1 MPELPEV
8 EAVCRKLRKE
18 AAGTV
23 IAEAKVMKP
32 RSSRGQHTAELDLA
46 AGRKI
51 VTIERRGKNIVVHLS
66 GGYALRVHLM
76 MTGNLFVIPDA
87 RLHSARV
94 RVHFRLQD
102 GRGLVFE
109 DARIL
114 GNVSLYT
121 EDALEKA
128 LAKIGI
134 EPLSKAFTVEKLV
147 EMAKRSRLPAKLY
160 LMDQHRIAGIGN
172 MYAAEAL
179 FRARINPKQPMNAVK
194 PAKLKALHQAIID
207 VLKEAIKAAV
217 RSYSKPG
224 SYGEDMDFNVYGRKG
239 KPCHACGKPIARIE
253 QGGRS
258 TYYCPHCQR

>member
-18 AAGTV
+18 AVGAV
-23 IAEAKVMKP
+23 IDEAQVMKP
-32 RSSRGQHTAELDLA
+32 RSARGAHSAELDHA
-46 AGRKI
+46 VGQTIRK
-51 VTIERRGKNIVVHLS
+51 IERRGKNIVVHLS

-87 RLHSARV
+87 RLYSARV
-94 RVHFRLQD
+94 RVHFRLRD
-102 GRGLVFE
+102 GRALVFE

-114 GNVSLYT
+114 GNVSLYKE
-121 EDALEKA
+121 EDLKKA
-128 LAKIGI
+128 LSKIGI
-134 EPLSKAFTVEKLV
+134 EPLSKEFTIEKLL
-147 EMAKRSRLPAKLY
+147 ELAKRSRLPAKIY
-160 LMDQHRIAGIGN
+160 LMDQHHIAGIGN

-179 FRARINPKQPMNAVK
+179 FRARINPEQPMNAVTK
-194 PAKLKALHQAIID
+194 AKLKALHQAIID

-224 SYGEDMDFNVYGRKG
+224 TYGKDMDFNVYGRKG
-239 KPCHACGKPIARIE
+239 KPCNVCGKPITRIE